1 MFGFN
6 KKKKIDTQPMSAGDL
21 AVDQKRFEIII
32 QNIEDGVVL
41 FDSQGTVKLF
51 SPSAEK
57 ITGWNT
63 KDASGINVKQVVQL
77 VNGKG
82 EAYADADN
90 PLMKILKSNNPIRD
104 NEDYIMSR
112 NKTQV
117 AVSMSLSPIIN
128 ETGATT
134 AAVAVFRDVTQERAQ
149 DQQRKDFVSTASHEM
164 RTPVA
169 EIEGYLALALN
180 EKVATIDEKAR
191 GFIDKA
197 YASTRHLGKLFQ
209 DLLTSTRAEDGS
221 LVSNPVVLEMG
232 ETLEKLTDGL
242 KMIGQKKNLL
252 TEFVIGSSTLINAR
266 SENGQMVKPLYYV
279 YADPER
285 IEQVINNIYDNAVKY
300 TEKGKITVGLTGNDK
315 VVQFYIKDTGA
326 GIPAEDTSHLFQ
338 KFYRVD
344 STATRT
350 IGGSGLGLFICKKI
364 VELYKG
370 RIWVESEVGKGST
383 FFINLP
389 RLSSQQAAELNSPN
403 TIKPTAKPLDK

>member
-6 KKKKIDTQPMSAGDL
+6 KKKKTDIQPAQAGDL
-21 AVDQKRFEIII
+21 GVEQKRFEIIV

-41 FDSQGTVKLF
+41 FDALGNVKLF
-51 SPSAEK
+51 SPSAER
-57 ITGWNT
+57 ITGWNA

-82 EAYADADN
+82 EAYAEADN
-90 PLMKILKSNNPIRD
+90 PLSKILKSNNPIRD
-104 NEDYIMSR
+104 NDAYIMSR
-112 NKTQV
+112 DKTQV
-117 AVSMSLSPIIN
+117 AVSLSLSPILN
-128 ETGATT
+128 EAGATT

-169 EIEGYLALALN
+169 EIEGYLSLALN

-221 LVSNPVVLEMG
+221 LVSNPTVLEMG
-232 ETLEKLTDGL
+232 EYLEKLTDGL

-252 TEFVIGSSTLINAR
+252 TEFVIGSSSLINAR

-285 IEQVINNIYDNAVKY
+285 IEQLINNIYDNAVKY
-300 TEKGKITVGLTGNDK
+300 TEKGKITIGLTGNDK
-315 VVQFYIKDTGA
+315 VVQFYVKDTGA
-326 GIPAEDTSHLFQ
+326 GIPAEDTGHLFQ

-350 IGGSGLGLFICKKI
+350 VGGSGLGLFICKKI
-364 VELYKG
+364 AELYKG

-383 FFINLP
+383 FFVNLP
-389 RLSSQQAAELNSPN
+389 RLSSQQAAELNSAN